1 MLLQLAG
8 EMDGHSASSFQE
20 DTILDKG
27 IYAGH
32 MQKSFITI
40 HSDTAT
46 TCLYQ
51 DYDVFI

>member
-32 MQKSFITI
+32 MQKPFITI